1 MVPGR
6 AIHPVFGR
14 SRRQSLQRPRPPHTI
29 PNRAHGQGR
38 VLDPAVF
45 PERIS
50 RAGNT
55 TGFPDFRK
63 SRGCDRLSP
72 RIGVIN
78 RNGSEADMDEQK
90 FKSFRQMDTDKR
102 RWRLMGKNPILSSSI
117 CVHLCP
123 SELHFSEIHASL
135 KNYENSLLAK
145 LRILHESCYPSRT
158 SLS

>member
-1 MVPGR
+1 M
-6 AIHPVFGR
+6 
-14 SRRQSLQRPRPPHTI
+14 
-29 PNRAHGQGR
+29 
-38 VLDPAVF
+38 LDPALF

-50 RAGNT
+50 RAKNPARL
-55 TGFPDFRK
+55 PDFRK
-63 SRGCDRLSP
+63 FRECDRVSP

-102 RWRLMGKNPILSSSI
+102 RWRLMGENPILSSSI
-117 CVHLCP
+117 CVHLRP
-123 SELHFSEIHASL
+123 SVVHSSEIHASL
-135 KNYENSLLAK
+135 KNYENSLFAK